1 MTTSQ
6 TLTEED
12 ILYIRETARLAGELA
27 VQMRQGVEVR
37 EKTGPHDLVTAAD
50 LALSKLIVER
60 LHTRFPD
67 DIVISE
73 EDENHADT
81 RNSRRVWVVD
91 PIDGTDN
98 YVANDGQYSVMLGL
112 LVDLKVDF
120 GCVYAPATKTTYYGG
135 PTYGAWKAT
144 IHNEPKRYG
153 QPGTLAADA
162 DARIMMGFRDR
173 KINPWVMQH
182 AKVIFIKAGSVGLK
196 VAKILEDEADIFVH
210 FAKKLKVW
218 DTAGPIAIA
227 LGGHLEVG
235 NLETDGLTFPLPAV
249 VHDTAVIVG
258 RTNGLNWCRRHLKQ
272 PSSDQPVQR

>member
-1 MTTSQ
+1 VTTSQ

-12 ILYIRETARLAGELA
+12 ILYVRETARLAGELA

-60 LHTRFPD
+60 LHARFPS

-73 EDENHADT
+73 EDEKHADT
-81 RNSRRVWVVD
+81 KSGDRVWVVD

-112 LVDLKVDF
+112 LVDMQVDF
-120 GCVYAPATKTTYYGG
+120 GCVYAPSTKTTYYGG
-135 PTYGAWKAT
+135 PTYGAWRVTMHHPPA
-144 IHNEPKRYG
+144 RFG
-153 QPGTLAADA
+153 RPGVLDVDA
-162 DARIMMGFRDR
+162 DARVMMGFRDR

-182 AKVIFIKAGSVGLK
+182 AKVIFVKAGSVGLK

-227 LGGHLEVG
+227 LGGNLEVG
-235 NLETDGLTFPLPAV
+235 NLETDGLKFALPAV
-249 VHDTAVIVG
+249 VHETAVIVG
-258 RTNGLNWCRRHLKQ
+258 RTNGLKWCRKHLKQ
-272 PSSDQPVQR
+272 PASDLPVQR